1 MEKKVIMIA
10 LVVVIV
16 MSILTIFIPILF
28 DKDSEQDVNTSSQTQ
43 NLDVECTSSIDC
55 PQVSIES
62 YCQNNSVY
70 NKLHDYS
77 CIENECVQK
86 IGKPELVET
95 CSEKHE
101 CKDGVCEP
109 ISILINS
116 CGAYL
121 TQKGAYYKLSK
132 DITGNNLT
140 EHCITIMEDNITFD
154 CNGNSITSDSN
165 YSGVYSEEN
174 DYITIKNCEIFMS
187 EDRGIG
193 ISLYNNNYP
202 SIINN
207 KLNDQYIGLYLN
219 WDTNAIIKDN
229 TMKSNTY
236 YGFKIEKGSSHEISG
251 NTVCDNDEQDI
262 KLIGA
267 SNIKGTGNKF
277 GVVDQTSDGWPVLD
291 ADYVNCTS

>member
-1 MEKKVIMIA
+1 MIA
-10 LVVVIV
+10 LAVVVV

-28 DKDSEQDVNTSSQTQ
+28 DKDSEQDANASSQTQ

-62 YCQNNSVY
+62 YCQNSSVY

-77 CIENECVQK
+77 CIENECIQK
-86 IGKPELVET
+86 IGNPELIKT

-101 CKDGVCEP
+101 CKDGVCKP
-109 ISILINS
+109 ISIPINS

-121 TQKGAYYKLSK
+121 TQKGGYYKLSK

-140 EHCITIMEDNITFD
+140 EHCITIMKDNVTFD
-154 CNGNSITSDSN
+154 CDGNSITSDSN

-174 DYITIKNCEIFMS
+174 EYITIKNCEIFMS

-207 KLNDQYIGLYLN
+207 KLNNQYIGLYLN
-219 WDTNAIIKDN
+219 WDTSAIIKDN

-236 YGFKIEKGSSHEISG
+236 YGLKIKKGSNHEISG
-251 NTVCDNDEQDI
+251 NTVCKNDKQDV

-267 SNIKGTGNKF
+267 SNLQGTGNKF
-277 GVVDQTSDGWPVLD
+277 GSVNQASDGWPVLD
-291 ADYVNCTS
+291 TDYVNCTS

>member
-1 MEKKVIMIA
+1 MIIIA

-16 MSILTIFIPILF
+16 MSVLTIFLPILF
-28 DKDSEQDVNTSSQTQ
+28 DKDSEDVNTSSQTQ

-55 PQVSIES
+55 PQVSVES

-109 ISILINS
+109 IAILINS

-121 TQKGAYYKLSK
+121 TQKGAYYKLAK

-140 EHCITIMEDNITFD
+140 EHCITIMKDDITFD
-154 CNGNSITSDSN
+154 CDGNSITSDSN

-174 DYITIKNCEIFMS
+174 KDIIIKNCEIFMS
-187 EDRGIG
+187 EDRGVG

-207 KLNDQYIGLYLN
+207 KLNNQYMGLYLN

-229 TMKSNTY
+229 TIESNTY
-236 YGFKIEKGSSHEISG
+236 YGLKIEKGSNHEISS
-251 NTVCDNDEQDI
+251 NTICNNDEQDV

-267 SNIKGTGNKF
+267 SNLQGTGNKF
-277 GVVDQTSDGWPVLD
+277 GSVNQASDGWPVLD
-291 ADYVNCTS
+291 ENYVNCTS